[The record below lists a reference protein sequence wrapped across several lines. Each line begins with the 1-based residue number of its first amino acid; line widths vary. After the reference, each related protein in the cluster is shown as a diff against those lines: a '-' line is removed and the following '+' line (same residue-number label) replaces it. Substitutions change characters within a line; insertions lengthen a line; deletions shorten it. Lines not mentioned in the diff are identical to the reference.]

1 MPGPKDLAAPRYV
14 VVEGVIGVGKTTLVN
29 KLTERLD
36 ARSVFEEFE
45 DNPFLPSFY
54 RDKEAFA
61 FSTQLFFLMSRF
73 RQQERLA
80 QGDLF
85 QRITLSD
92 YLFDKDR
99 IFALLTLEQHEL
111 ALYERLFDVLRVQ
124 VPKPDLV
131 IFLKADLD
139 VVLTR
144 IEARG
149 RAYELGMDPEYI
161 RALGAAY
168 ASFFADYRECPVITV
183 DTTRCDFRTDEEAV
197 KRLVSQVS
205 GTALPGARSLQPEED
220 RRDLFSRGDDG
231 APRPRYTDGAST
243 QGQAQEV

>member
-29 KLTERLD
+29 RLAEHLG

-54 RDKEAFA
+54 RDRDAFA
-61 FSTQLFFLMSRF
+61 FSTQIFFLMSRF
-73 RQQERLA
+73 RQQERMA

-99 IFALLTLEQHEL
+99 IFALLTLEAHEL

-131 IFLKADLD
+131 VFLKADLD
-139 VVLTR
+139 VVLQR

-149 RAYELGMDPEYI
+149 RTYELGMDPEYI
-161 RALGAAY
+161 RALGASY
-168 ASFFADYRECPVITV
+168 ARFFSEYRECPVITV
-183 DTTRCDFRTDEEAV
+183 DTTRCDLRTDEEALN
-197 KRLVSQVS
+197 RLVSQVS
-205 GTALPGARSLQPEED
+205 GTALPGARELRGEQKSL
-220 RRDLFSRGDDG
+220 DLFSRGEDG
-231 APRPRYTDGAST
+231 GARPRYTDGAST